1 MCFGLVGS
9 TVIGGGRP
17 IPDELRA
24 TQDGLTFK
32 VFRGDGCALLCFD
45 VDERLKD
52 DLAGFAIEYVHPSG
66 RRRDVRN
73 RLNFAER
80 VTAETTPE
88 DRRWTPTSEAP
99 LQTFRWVHFPRDVEP
114 GTFTYKATA
123 MLFKRRSQTAL
134 ERGPAVE
141 VPLDLLEEGFSRFQM
156 AFTRGYL
163 SSQAYAT
170 RFRNAPFQPRRP
182 TIDFDTS
189 GYEKRWEWLGFN
201 ARRVLFDFLREAIT
215 QPSLSLDVFAYDL
228 NEPDFI
234 RALVQLGPRL
244 RLFLDDS
251 HEHSKPGAR
260 ELAARAALEASA
272 GAANVKVGHF
282 GRFAHDKVLIQRRGA
297 RALKVLSGS
306 ANFSI
311 RGLYV
316 QSNNVFVFDDPET
329 AALYARAFKHAWDG
343 ANAFNTSEI
352 ASRWFG
358 VRDPE
363 LPRMFI
369 SFAPHRRA
377 EVSLTRVAEA
387 IRDARSSVLYSIMNI
402 DGTGDVLKEIR
413 ALPRRDLYAFGTT
426 QSTSGSLTVAASGR
440 RAVSVPFSFL
450 KAKVPPPFREEI
462 AGGLGQVIHHK
473 FVVADFNDLEPVVFA
488 GSSNLAAG
496 GETLNGD
503 NLVAFY
509 DRRIASIY
517 AVEAVRLIDHYRFR
531 AAMRTATNVK
541 PLRLKRRSERWAAA
555 FYDPRNPRSRER
567 LLFVR

>member
-1 MCFGLVGS
+1 L
-9 TVIGGGRP
+9 
-17 IPDELRA
+17 
-24 TQDGLTFK
+24 K

-45 VDERLKD
+45 VDERLQD
-52 DLAGFAIEYVHPSG
+52 NLAGFAIEYVTPSG
-66 RRRDVRN
+66 TRRDVKN
-73 RLNFAER
+73 RLSFAER

-99 LQTFRWVHFPRDVEP
+99 LQTFRWVHFPHEVEP
-114 GTFTYKATA
+114 GTFTYRATA
-123 MLFKRRSQTAL
+123 MLFKPGSQTAIQ
-134 ERGPAVE
+134 RGPAVE
-141 VPLDLLEEGFSRFQM
+141 VPLDLLDEGFSRFQM

-170 RFRNAPFQPRRP
+170 RFRNAPFQPHRP

-189 GYEKRWEWLGFN
+189 AYERRWEWLGFN
-201 ARRVLFDFLREAIT
+201 ARRVLFDFLRETIA

-251 HEHSKPGAR
+251 HEHSKAGAR

-272 GAANVKVGHF
+272 GTANVKVGHF
-282 GRFAHDKVLIQRRGA
+282 DRFAHDKVLIQKHGA

-329 AALYARAFKHAWDG
+329 ATLYARAFQQTWDAAG
-343 ANAFNTSEI
+343 RFDGSEI

-358 VRDPE
+358 IRDPE

-369 SFAPHRRA
+369 SFAPHRTA
-377 EVSLTRVAEA
+377 DVSLTRVAEA

-402 DGTGDVLKEIR
+402 DGTGDVLEEIR

-426 QSTSGSLTVAASGR
+426 QATSGSLTVAASGR

-450 KAKVPPPFREEI
+450 KEKVPPPFREEI

-473 FVVADFNDLEPVVFA
+473 FVIVDFNDLEPVVFA

-496 GETLNGD
+496 GETMNGD

-517 AVEAVRLIDHYRFR
+517 AVEAIRLIDHYRFR

-555 FYDPRNPRSRER
+555 FYDPRNARLRER